1 MVLHGIV
8 LLASARAVSRK
19 TPTYFMVLA
28 TSVLATELCNG
39 FSLSAFLL
47 APTGALVVVSFHY
60 LELLFLIAISLC
72 KIVIGTMQLTAAV
85 NGHCVQ
91 LTLVAF
97 VWLFSTVQCVQIM
110 DVVSEDR
117 LNQNCP
123 INTELQAWPGLPLTM
138 LQTNIFTT

>member
-60 LELLFLIAISLC
+60 LELLFLIAISFC
-72 KIVIGTMQLTAAV
+72 KIVYGTMQLIAAV

-97 VWLFSTVQCVQIM
+97 VWLFSTV
-110 DVVSEDR
+110 
-117 LNQNCP
+117 
-123 INTELQAWPGLPLTM
+123 
-138 LQTNIFTT
+138 